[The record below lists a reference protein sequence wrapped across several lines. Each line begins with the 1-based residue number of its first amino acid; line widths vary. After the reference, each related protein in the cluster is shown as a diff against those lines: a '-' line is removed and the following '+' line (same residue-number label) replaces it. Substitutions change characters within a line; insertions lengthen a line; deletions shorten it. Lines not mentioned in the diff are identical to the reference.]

1 LHAYDLFLIEKSQM
15 LVCRVLHLCKVSNLN
30 NTNANDVSDFILLL
44 MSLSIKCYTA
54 VDSTASKKLTNDIVG
69 EIAASS
75 RMRVGYNL
83 TARLVNM
90 VHDYK

>member
-1 LHAYDLFLIEKSQM
+1 MEGALAPPGKYDGG
-15 LVCRVLHLCKVSNLN
+15 VSATCCYWCLM
-30 NTNANDVSDFILLL
+30 LLL
-44 MSLSIKCYTA
+44 TKCYTA
-54 VDSTASKKLTNDIVG
+54 VDTTASKKLTSDIVG

-83 TARLVNM
+83 TAILLNM